1 MAVITVA
8 KDTFQTQV
16 LDDKGVVFV
25 DYYADWCGPCRF
37 TSPIIDELA
46 EDSEYKTKVKFVK
59 IDVDQNQELAEK
71 YNIFSIPTFIIFKA
85 GKPVSQFAGARD
97 KPGFVAEIKRA
108 LE

>member
-71 YNIFSIPTFIIFKA
+71 YNIKLASRFHNLP
-85 GKPVSQFAGARD
+85 
-97 KPGFVAEIKRA
+97 A
-108 LE
+108 LEISRDLSQKSKERLNSCRRTN